1 MAKTKPKGFSP
12 ARKFAWNTETQTE
25 GLWRE
30 IDDGAAKLKIARFN
44 NPEHQAYLRRL
55 REENAKLLENP
66 DSEESQTKLN
76 EIASKAMAAHILK
89 DWEGIQD
96 EEGNDLP
103 YSKEAAYQLLSDYEE
118 FSNLVFSLS
127 TDVEQYRKYKEADA
141 VKN

>member
-1 MAKTKPKGFSP
+1 MAETKSKGFSP
-12 ARKFAWNTETQTE
+12 ARKFAWNTEAQTE

-44 NPEHQAYLRRL
+44 HPEHQAYLRRL

-103 YSKEAAYQLLSDYEE
+103 YSEEAAYQLLSDYEE
-118 FSNLVFSLS
+118 FSNLVFYLS
-127 TDVEQYRKYKEADA
+127 TEVEQYRKYKEADA

>member
-1 MAKTKPKGFSP
+1 MAKTKSKGFSP

-44 NPEHQAYLRRL
+44 NPEHQAYLRQL

-66 DSEESQTKLN
+66 DSEESQTKLG
-76 EIASKAMAAHILK
+76 EIANKAMAAHILK

-96 EEGNDLP
+96 EEGNEIAFSED
-103 YSKEAAYQLLSDYEE
+103 AAYQLLSDYEE

-127 TDVEQYRKYKEADA
+127 TEVEQYRKYKEADA